1 MIKAIAEAKKYGAKW
16 ECAHVD
22 DLALESQDMSD
33 DVQVVQGDYTLSC
46 CFTLLSSKENVY
58 FPCDEEWS
66 PQVGSTLSLKDLLLK
81 TLSRGEEEC
90 YKVIH
95 KDLVPDWKSLV

>member
-16 ECAHVD
+16 ECTHVD
-22 DLALESQDMSD
+22 DLALESADMED
-33 DVQVVQGDYTLSC
+33 DVKVTQGDFNLSC
-46 CFTLLSSKENVY
+46 CLTLKATKENVY
-58 FPCDEEWS
+58 FTCDEEWS
-66 PQVGSTLSLKDLLLK
+66 PQVDSTLSLKDLLLK
-81 TLSRGEEEC
+81 TLTRGDETC